1 MDIILGP
8 LLLGIGLLLKLLEHQ
23 ITDAIH
29 ALAPNQQWTITN
41 RDYSTLDW
49 ESSNSVSK
57 PSESD
62 LTNKVTALDA
72 AEPARLMRVER
83 DKRLAACDW
92 RASSDLTIDVEW
104 RTYRQELRDLP
115 ASSTPRLDSNYD
127 LDLTSV
133 TWPTEYQL
141 ARNNFFSCYYTKS
154 SRK

>member
-1 MDIILGP
+1 M
-8 LLLGIGLLLKLLEHQ
+8 KYQ
-23 ITDAIH
+23 ITDAIK
-29 ALAPNQQWTITN
+29 ALAPNQKWTIKN

-49 ESSNSVSK
+49 EAGNSVSK
-57 PSESD
+57 PTESD

-72 AEPARLMRVER
+72 AEPGRLMRVER

-133 TWPTEYQL
+133 TWPTEP
-141 ARNNFFSCYYTKS
+141 S
-154 SRK
+154 